1 MREEI
6 IFSIIPLVAIVFGT
20 GTILGAIWL
29 GMKARMRRVELMT
42 DLQNRVLDKFATSTE
57 FTEFVRTPEGREWMT
72 SSTESKSKQ
81 ADRILASLR
90 WGLITAAFGGA
101 FLILAVFEERDL
113 IYPGLLIGSIG
124 VGFLAH
130 SLIAAKLARRWG
142 LMPDDRREPASD

>member
-1 MREEI
+1 MSEEI
-6 IFSIIPLVAIVFGT
+6 VFAIIPLFAIVFGT

-29 GMKARMRRVELMT
+29 GMKARMKRVELMT

-57 FTEFVRTPEGREWMT
+57 FIEFVRTPEGREWMT

-81 ADRILASLR
+81 ADRILGSLR

-101 FLILAVFEERDL
+101 FLILAVFQERDL

-142 LMPDDRREPASD
+142 LMPDDRRGPASD